1 VKLEYFW
8 ADCADGSHV
17 AVNYTFWEGQVSG
30 SIRRWSPDGRV
41 NGGRRFEV
49 PLGEL
54 ARDERG
60 AHLVLDGACEGALR
74 IPLDPSR
81 LRLAEEEL
89 AGAAV

>member
-30 SIRRWSPDGRV
+30 SVRRWSPDGRV

-49 PLGEL
+49 PLAQLERDGE
-54 ARDERG
+54 G
-60 AHLVLDGACEGALR
+60 ASLVLDAVCENPLR
-74 IPLDPSR
+74 IPLDPVR

-89 AGAAV
+89 AGAAA